1 MASISKVANGYRAQ
15 VYVAGRRASAVR
27 ATRREAEAWAARV
40 EVELRSQKDSP
51 PGSRTTLGEM
61 LRRYANEVSVS
72 KRGAR
77 WELLRIEAFL
87 FSPDLP
93 VHSPASTVTPEQI
106 AAWRDARLKQVQP
119 GSVLRELG
127 LLSAVFEHARKE
139 WRLVAAS
146 PVRDVRRPS
155 APDHREVVITR
166 GQICAMLRTMG
177 FRWRR
182 RPDSVSQAS
191 AVAMLL
197 ALRTGMRAGEI
208 CGLTWSRVFPD
219 YCLTPHKTG
228 RTAES
233 LRAVPLYPKA
243 RALIEQM
250 RGWDDVLVFGIGSQ
264 TLDALFRK
272 YRKRA
277 GLSGFTFHDTRH
289 TAATWLAQ
297 RLDVLDLCKMF
308 GWRDTKQALTYYNPS
323 AGDIARRISG
333 QPKRGQ
339 SQ

>member
-15 VYVAGRRASAVR
+15 VYVGGRRASAVR
-27 ATRREAEAWAARV
+27 RTKREAEAWGAQK
-40 EVELRSQKDSP
+40 EVELRAQQQESP
-51 PGSRTTLGEM
+51 ASRVTLGEM
-61 LRRYANEVSVS
+61 LQRYADEVSVG

-77 WELLRIEAFL
+77 WELLRIAAFKE
-87 FSPDLP
+87 STDLP
-93 VHSPASTVTPEQI
+93 ISSPVGSVTPEQI
-106 AAWRDARLKQVQP
+106 AMWRDARLKQVQP

-139 WRLVAAS
+139 WRLLPAS

-166 GQICAMLRTMG
+166 KQIRIMLQQMG
-177 FRWRR
+177 HRPKR
-182 RPDSVSQAS
+182 RPDSVSQAV

-208 CGLTWSRVFPD
+208 CGLTWARVFPD
-219 YCLTPHKTG
+219 HCLTPHKTG

-233 LRAVPLYPKA
+233 LRAVPLTPKA

-250 RGWDDVLVFGIGSQ
+250 RGWDDVLVFGVGAQ

-308 GWRDTKQALTYYNPS
+308 GWRDTKQALTYYNPT
-323 AGDIARRISG
+323 AGDIARRITG
-333 QPKRGQ
+333 QPVRGQ
-339 SQ
+339 SR

>member
-15 VYVAGRRASAVR
+15 VYVGGHRASAVHR
-27 ATRREAEAWAARV
+27 TRREAEAWAART
-40 EVELRSQKDSP
+40 EVELRSKQTVSP
-51 PGSRTTLGEM
+51 ASRVTLGEM
-61 LRRYANEVSVS
+61 LQRYADEVSVG

-77 WELLRIEAFL
+77 WELLRIAAFKG
-87 FSPDLP
+87 STDLP
-93 VHSPASTVTPEQI
+93 IGSPVGSVTPEQI
-106 AAWRDARLKQVQP
+106 AIWRDARLKQVQP

-139 WRLVAAS
+139 WRLLPTS

-166 GQICAMLRTMG
+166 KQIRIMLQQMG
-177 FRWRR
+177 HRPKR
-182 RPDSVSQAS
+182 RPDSVSQAVG
-191 AVAMLL
+191 VAMLL

-208 CGLTWSRVFPD
+208 CGLTWARVFPD
-219 YCLTPHKTG
+219 HCLTPHKTG

-233 LRAVPLYPKA
+233 LRAVPLTPKA

-250 RGWDDVLVFGIGSQ
+250 RGWDDELVFGVGAQ

-308 GWRDTKQALTYYNPS
+308 GWRDTKQALTYYNPT
-323 AGDIARRISG
+323 AGDIARRITG
-333 QPKRGQ
+333 RPWRGQ
-339 SQ
+339 SR